1 MANVTTPNFRKAN
14 QLCPGMKR
22 SRQFLLNSRLP
33 LDEKRYILFIVKLP
47 DPAHPDVTPVRVQV
61 PETVL
66 LFTMPWRVSRLP
78 LIVEPDCTVI

>member
-1 MANVTTPNFRKAN
+1 MQICYT
-14 QLCPGMKR
+14 
-22 SRQFLLNSRLP
+22 
-33 LDEKRYILFIVKLP
+33 LFIVKLP

-66 LFTMPWRVSRLP
+66 LFTVPCRVSRLP